1 MLARSLGHYPFLKTG
16 LETHKA
22 QWARTPQGEP
32 RTARPAEERGGRR
45 DIFLPV
51 THFLFSLDGLFV
63 SSEKQC
69 FIHYDVFFFT
79 CLLPHSATHKVS
91 QTRQGWHRT
100 YSRGERRAMDQ
111 LLCTVQLLTMVSA
124 VKLILANTLCFETA
138 NG

>member
-1 MLARSLGHYPFLKTG
+1 MLARSLGHYPVLKTG

-69 FIHYDVFFFT
+69 FIHYDVFF
-79 CLLPHSATHKVS
+79 LPVCYLTLQH
-91 QTRQGWHRT
+91 TRCR
-100 YSRGERRAMDQ
+100 RRAKAGRAPHLQQRREEGDGP
-111 LLCTVQLLTMVSA
+111 TA
-124 VKLILANTLCFETA
+124 VHSPTTDYGECR
-138 NG
+138 